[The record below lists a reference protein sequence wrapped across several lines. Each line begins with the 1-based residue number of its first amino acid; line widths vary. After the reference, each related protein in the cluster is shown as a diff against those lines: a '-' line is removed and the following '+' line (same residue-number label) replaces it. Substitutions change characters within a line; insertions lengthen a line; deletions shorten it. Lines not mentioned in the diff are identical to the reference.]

1 MLGEGRIRDPMQ
13 MNVDVEAWLS
23 AKLENPWSSERLA
36 STLSVPTLQQIKSRF
51 ALLDTPIKLR
61 LLFSFASLRKKLKDE
76 LESEVQDLLVLGSED
91 DDEWV
96 RVISKMLEVLLKEG
110 PPEGEGSS
118 GGGRGGDISKNGPS
132 SNGTTTLHS
141 HLEALALALNNEH
154 FTDVIEQVRQ
164 RLEERTEPLRFHPL
178 EFPFLNKELVPEL
191 PTTTEPHFKLKKPL
205 EEPAPPPSILKRS
218 TSKTVPFKSSTPDV
232 GAEKGGLSKSGSH
245 MARSVSLGGSSPGLR
260 NSSGGG
266 ERGIKRS
273 LNASRGSLGG
283 LSSSHKKL
291 RVLDLDEVLGM
302 EQNQEVEKMKKKH
315 AEEEQEKERRR
326 KEKHDIAEAKR
337 QEREEKKKKRNEE
350 LEKRKAKKEEE
361 KAEKEAKRKERIAA
375 LAQAKAQRK
384 AAAAAAAASKKSA
397 TSPELSPELSPTMD
411 SPATTP
417 SHTPTFSPLASPFV
431 ASPSPAMQQQRT
443 PQQPGGASSA
453 PSGLSSL
460 TSPGGIGVT
469 VGGGMGALGSGGIST
484 APSGPYGSASLSSA
498 LHSGASAAS
507 QQPGMKPYSFGG
519 GLSPLGGGPG
529 SSSLG
534 SAPSFLQGTS
544 RPGGQAS
551 SLLSQALHPS
561 QAPSQPYN
569 PGQPVSQSSL
579 LSAFSA
585 SRQHPMA
592 HHQQQQQQP
601 PSSLL
606 SAYMNQQ
613 QPQHTGYGSVGG
625 NSLGLGGQPSML
637 SSYGVPQPHIPPQPV
652 GVPGNLLEQANR
664 LSDRDRQLLVAF
676 LKGESPGQLPTHGV
690 RQILLNEEEKLGEG
704 GARYLEQIIFE
715 INYQSGSWRKLRR
728 KKVLSTPAPPPPP
741 GPDPTKPAA

>member
-411 SPATTP
+411 SPVTTP

-431 ASPSPAMQQQRT
+431 ASPSPAMQQRT